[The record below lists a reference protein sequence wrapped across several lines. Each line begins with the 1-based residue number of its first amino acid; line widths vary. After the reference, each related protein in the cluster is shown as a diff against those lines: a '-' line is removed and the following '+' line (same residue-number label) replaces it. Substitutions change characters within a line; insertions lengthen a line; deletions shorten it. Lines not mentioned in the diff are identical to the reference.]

1 MARFINP
8 FTDVGFKRIF
18 GQEINKDLLID
29 FLNALLEGEK
39 RVKDIRFLDKEL
51 LPEYENDRSLIYD
64 IYCTDENGEQFIVE
78 MQNREHVN
86 FRERTLYY
94 LSQAIARQGEKGTG
108 WQFDLKAV
116 YGVFFLNFRLGD
128 LPQKLRTDIVLC
140 DRDTHE
146 LFTDKMRYI
155 FLELPLFDKEESE
168 CETDFERWIYVL
180 KNMETLQRLPFKARN
195 AVFQKLEQIV
205 DIAALSKEDRMKYD
219 ESIKVYRDKLAIMAF
234 ERQKGQAE
242 GREEGRAEG
251 LKEGR
256 AEGLKEGRAEG
267 LEEGRAEGLKEGHT
281 KGKLE
286 VARNLK
292 QMGMATEAI
301 AQATGLTAE
310 TIEAL

>member
-1 MARFINP
+1 MAKFINP
-8 FTDVGFKRIF
+8 FTDMGFKRIF

-29 FLNALLEGEK
+29 FLNALLKGER

-116 YGVFFLNFRLGD
+116 YGVFFLNFRLSD

-242 GREEGRAEG
+242 GRAEG
-251 LKEGR
+251 L
-256 AEGLKEGRAEG
+256 AEGERRKQ
-267 LEEGRAEGLKEGHT
+267 LEI
-281 KGKLE
+281 
-286 VARNLK
+286 ARNLK
-292 QMGMATEAI
+292 QMGLATEAI
-301 AQATGLTAE
+301 AQATGLAPDVVGQ
-310 TIEAL
+310 L

>member
-1 MARFINP
+1 MGKFINP

-116 YGVFFLNFRLGD
+116 YGVFFLNFRLSD

-242 GREEGRAEG
+242 GRAE
-251 LKEGR
+251 
-256 AEGLKEGRAEG
+256 
-267 LEEGRAEGLKEGHT
+267 
-281 KGKLE
+281 GKLE

-292 QMGMATEAI
+292 QMGMATEVI
-301 AQATGLTAE
+301 AQATGLAPDVVGQ
-310 TIEAL
+310 L

>member
-116 YGVFFLNFRLGD
+116 YGVFFLNFRLSD

-219 ESIKVYRDKLAIMAF
+219 ESIKVYRDRLAIMAF
-234 ERQKGQAE
+234 ERQKGFA
-242 GREEGRAEG
+242 EGRAEG
-251 LKEGR
+251 FAESR
-256 AEGLKEGRAEG
+256 AEGERRKQ
-267 LEEGRAEGLKEGHT
+267 LEI
-281 KGKLE
+281 
-286 VARNLK
+286 ARNLK
-292 QMGMATEAI
+292 QMGLATEAI
-301 AQATGLTAE
+301 AQATGLAPDVVGQ
-310 TIEAL
+310 L

>member
-1 MARFINP
+1 MAKFINP
-8 FTDVGFKRIF
+8 FTDMGFKRIF

-29 FLNALLEGEK
+29 FLNALLKGER

-116 YGVFFLNFRLGD
+116 YGVFFLNFRLSD

-242 GREEGRAEG
+242 GRAEG
-251 LKEGR
+251 L
-256 AEGLKEGRAEG
+256 AEGERRKQ
-267 LEEGRAEGLKEGHT
+267 LEI
-281 KGKLE
+281 
-286 VARNLK
+286 ARNLK
-292 QMGMATEAI
+292 QMGLATEAI

>member
-1 MARFINP
+1 MAKFINP
-8 FTDVGFKRIF
+8 FTDMGFKRIF

-29 FLNALLEGEK
+29 FLNALLKGER

-116 YGVFFLNFRLGD
+116 YGVFFLNFRLSD

-251 LKEGR
+251 LAEGR
-256 AEGLKEGRAEG
+256 AEGLAEGR
-267 LEEGRAEGLKEGHT
+267 EEGRAEGLAEGERR
-281 KGKLE
+281 KQLE
-286 VARNLK
+286 IARNLK
-292 QMGMATEAI
+292 QMGLATEAI

>member
-29 FLNALLEGEK
+29 FLNALLKGER

-116 YGVFFLNFRLGD
+116 YGVFFLNFRLSD

-195 AVFQKLEQIV
+195 AVFQRLEQIV

-219 ESIKVYRDKLAIMAF
+219 ESIKVYRDRLAVMEF
-234 ERQKGQAE
+234 ERQKG
-242 GREEGRAEG
+242 
-251 LKEGR
+251 L
-256 AEGLKEGRAEG
+256 AEG
-267 LEEGRAEGLKEGHT
+267 LEKGMQKGIQ
-281 KGKLE
+281 KGKE
-286 VARNLK
+286 EEKKEIARNLK
-292 QMGMATEAI
+292 QTGIAPEII
-301 AQATGLTAE
+301 AQATGLT
-310 TIEAL
+310 IEAIARL